1 MRLKEKYKKEVIP
14 EMKKI
19 FGYKNDLAVPRLKKV
34 VVNVGV
40 GKNLKEPNF
49 IEAVENN
56 LMRITGQRPVKTKAR
71 KSISSFK
78 IRKGLVI
85 GLMVTLR
92 GNRMYD
98 FLEKLI
104 NVTLPRIRDFRG
116 LSPNSIDDNGNLS
129 IGFKEYI
136 SFPEIRPD
144 EIEKLHGLEVSITTT
159 SKSRKEG
166 LELFKL
172 LGFPFRSVD

>member
-1 MRLKEKYKKEVIP
+1 MNLKEKYKKEIVP

-19 FGYKNDLAVPRLKKV
+19 FGYKNDLAVPSLEKL

-49 IEAVENN
+49 IEAVEKT
-56 LMRITGQRPVKTKAR
+56 LIRITGQRPVKTKAK
-71 KSISSFK
+71 KSISGFK
-78 IRKGLVI
+78 IREGLVI

-92 GNRMYD
+92 GQRMYD
-98 FLEKLI
+98 FTQKLI
-104 NVTLPRIRDFRG
+104 NVTLPRVRDFRG
-116 LSPNSIDDNGNLS
+116 LPEKSIDGRGNLS

-136 SFPEIRPD
+136 CFPEIRPD
-144 EIEKLHGLEVSITTT
+144 EVEKLHGLEVSIATTT
-159 SKSRKEG
+159 KSHKEG

-172 LGFPFRSVD
+172 LGFPFRSAD